1 MEVHREG
8 LPTAARPG
16 RRSTAVVAGLG
27 GRRRHWRGRRGAL
40 RWCGACGGEAR
51 GGQWPEM
58 AARVE
63 ALVKEPAAR
72 RTVVLGAHRGGQVG
86 RSPETVVTKSKESQN
101 GDGGIKEAP
110 TRQRRRQRARETKIA
125 K

>member
-1 MEVHREG
+1 MEVHWEG

-16 RRSTAVVAGLG
+16 RRSTKVVAGHG
-27 GRRRHWRGRRGAL
+27 GRRRHWRGRRGAP
-40 RWCGACGGEAR
+40 RWCGPCGGEAR

-63 ALVKEPAAR
+63 ALAKEPAAR
-72 RTVVLGAHRGGQVG
+72 RTVVLGAHRSGQVG

-101 GDGGIKEAP
+101 GDGGIKSPGTAAAAAACEGN
-110 TRQRRRQRARETKIA
+110 KNC
-125 K
+125 

>member
-8 LPTAARPG
+8 LPTAARPD
-16 RRSTAVVAGLG
+16 RRSTAVVAGPG
-27 GRRRHWRGRRGAL
+27 GRRRHWRGRRGAP

-51 GGQWPEM
+51 GGRWPEM

-63 ALVKEPAAR
+63 ALAKEPAAR
-72 RTVVLGAHRGGQVG
+72 QTVVSGA
-86 RSPETVVTKSKESQN
+86 VVAKSKESQN

-110 TRQRRRQRARETKIA
+110 AQQRRRQCVRETKIA